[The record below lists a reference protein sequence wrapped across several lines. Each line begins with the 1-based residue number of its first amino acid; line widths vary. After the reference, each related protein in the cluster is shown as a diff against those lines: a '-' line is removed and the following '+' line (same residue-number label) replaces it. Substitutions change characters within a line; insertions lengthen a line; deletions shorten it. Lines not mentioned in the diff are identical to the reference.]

1 MVTYSLKTITLAV
14 GASVML
20 PMALSA
26 QTIWVE
32 RTHEAALT
40 VEAVKPFFDVSGST
54 TESSAVAVGLR
65 MPVSPR
71 ILLAAELPYAHS
83 GWQADGVTTRQHSV
97 GNPYVGLEARPW
109 DDRPLR
115 LDAGVRIPLASSE
128 NPQATSLGILS
139 DLDRVEAYAPRMWSV
154 RGNAAYKVPMTPQVS
169 VGMHAGPL
177 VTIAK
182 HREETESR
190 AELFGVYG
198 SEVSYQPSQLRLAA
212 GIGGRMLITEAD
224 MSFDDRSLHQV
235 GAAAS
240 YQFGRARPGLHLA
253 VPLESA
259 QRDIMNWSL
268 GLNLQ
273 LGLR

>member
-1 MVTYSLKTITLAV
+1 MGTYSKTTMTLAI
-14 GASVML
+14 GAGLVL

-40 VEAVKPFFDVSGST
+40 VEAVKPFFDASGST
-54 TESSAVAVGLR
+54 TESSAIALGLR

-71 ILLAAELPYAHS
+71 ILMAAELPYAHS
-83 GWQADGVTTRQHSV
+83 GWNADGVTTRQHSI

-109 DDRPLR
+109 DHMPLR
-115 LDAGVRIPLASSE
+115 LDVGVRVPLASSE

-139 DLDRVEAYAPRMWSV
+139 DVDRMEAYAPRMWSV
-154 RGNAAYKVPMTPQVS
+154 RGNAAYQVAVSPQVGI
-169 VGMHAGPL
+169 GMHAGPL

-182 HREETESR
+182 HRDEMESR
-190 AELFGVYG
+190 ADLFAAYG
-198 SEVSYQPSQLRLAA
+198 SEISYQPSQLRLAA
-212 GIGGRMLITEAD
+212 GIGGRTLVTEAD
-224 MSFDDRSLHQV
+224 MSFDDRSLHQAA
-235 GAAAS
+235 AAAS
-240 YQFGRARPGLHLA
+240 YQFGRARPGVHLA
-253 VPLESA
+253 VPLDSA
-259 QRDIMNWSL
+259 QRDIMSWSL